1 MPDLPLGY
9 ISMSNNVVGVVSFVQ
24 LEYIARAFTSILQIM
39 ASQYYLSNRS
49 PISRVSFFREQF
61 QQQK

>member
-9 ISMSNNVVGVVSFVQ
+9 ISMSNNVAGVVSFVQ

-39 ASQYYLSNRS
+39 ASQYHLSNRS
-49 PISRVSFFREQF
+49 PISRVSFFRE
-61 QQQK
+61 